1 MHNDNYLSDK
11 IEKLKQEETKNNIID
26 LMNSVNVSNDLLNKS
41 NKLISINTKDAKLI
55 SLQSILNNSIV
66 KLEGLLYEYNHIEI
80 DINNL
85 NDLISRFNNVIDY
98 VKRHIT
104 AIVVY
109 IKKNKLYN

>member
-41 NKLISINTKDAKLI
+41 NKLISINTNDAKLI

>member
-26 LMNSVNVSNDLLNKS
+26 LMNSINVSNDLLNKS
-41 NKLISINTKDAKLI
+41 NKLISINTNDAKLI